1 MTNTPAHIAMR
12 AALAV
17 VIGKAASSVF
27 FQIDGGGNLSL
38 FSMEFSPSTIVGL
51 ATGTA
56 VIATA
61 ATKTMILE
69 RFQSMGWAETESRIL
84 EPAAAAAFTIL
95 SARYLI
101 GPLDMRA
108 VLELAA
114 VGAGTSFAADY
125 SHSTLMPML
134 EGAAGG
140 TSVMA
145 MR

>member
-17 VIGKAASSVF
+17 AIGKAASSVF

-51 ATGTA
+51 STGAA

-69 RFQSMGWAETESRIL
+69 RFQTMGWAEAESRVL
-84 EPAAAAAFTIL
+84 EPAAAAAFTCIA
-95 SARYLI
+95 ARYLI

-108 VLELAA
+108 VFELAA
-114 VGAGTSFAADY
+114 IGAGTAIGADY
-125 SHSTLMPML
+125 AHSTLMPMI
-134 EGAAGG
+134 EGAGSG
-140 TSVMA
+140 QVMA

>member
-1 MTNTPAHIAMR
+1 MTNTPAHIAMK

-17 VIGKAASSVF
+17 AIGKAASSVF

-38 FSMEFSPSTIVGL
+38 FSMEFSPSTVVGL
-51 ATGTA
+51 STGAA

-69 RFQSMGWAETESRIL
+69 RFQSMGWAETESRVL
-84 EPAAAAAFTIL
+84 EPAAAAAFTCL

-108 VLELAA
+108 IAELAA
-114 VGAGTSFAADY
+114 TGAATSIAADY
-125 SHSTLMPML
+125 AHTTLMPLL
-134 EGAAGG
+134 EGASSGQ
-140 TSVMA
+140 VMA

>member
-17 VIGKAASSVF
+17 AIGKAASSVF

-38 FSMEFSPSTIVGL
+38 FSMELSPSTVVGL
-51 ATGTA
+51 STGAA

-108 VLELAA
+108 VFELGAI
-114 VGAGTSFAADY
+114 GAGTAIAADY
-125 SHSTLMPML
+125 AHSTLMPML
-134 EGAAGG
+134 EGANGG

>member
-1 MTNTPAHIAMR
+1 M
-12 AALAV
+12 
-17 VIGKAASSVF
+17 
-27 FQIDGGGNLSL
+27 SL

-61 ATKTMILE
+61 ATKTMVLE

-114 VGAGTSFAADY
+114 TGAATSFAAD
-125 SHSTLMPML
+125 SVHSTIMPL
-134 EGAAGG
+134 LDGASSGQ
-140 TSVMA
+140 VIA